1 MHHLI
6 ESKPVPRLTLL
17 AVFVILAA
25 RMVRAAFV
33 LGWRCW
39 KIHPAVGDV
48 FNVSYSCVID
58 LKDADKGIPRV
69 VEP

>member
-1 MHHLI
+1 MHNLI

-17 AVFVILAA
+17 AVFAILLV

-39 KIHPAVGDV
+39 KLRPSVGDA
-48 FNVSYSCVID
+48 FNVNYSCVID
-58 LKDADKGIPRV
+58 LKDADKATPRV
-69 VEP
+69 VEL